1 MTDLYVPLLVEI
13 QFRYIIMKHK
23 IVFHWY
29 NMTSL
34 SADTYYA
41 FILDILEGSED
52 HTL

>member
-29 NMTSL
+29 NMTASVQYQTDIFTSL
-34 SADTYYA
+34 YLLIPTTPL
-41 FILDILEGSED
+41 F
-52 HTL
+52 